1 MLGEEEHRDKGNDH
15 HGHSRSNAN
24 QNQANGDNEGSQNLN
39 DSYLVL
45 MREIG
50 ISDNDGLS
58 QAFLD
63 KNGEA

>member
-15 HGHSRSNAN
+15 HGHRTNPN

-50 ISDNDGLS
+50 IGDNDGLS